1 MRFRS
6 TQTPSQS
13 SDMSL
18 VTPPPA
24 TPPATPPTAFDITQR
39 QLNETR
45 RELDEKRQQ
54 LAETQEALRAKERDL
69 KTAMKEF
76 QKAEEEN
83 KTIFKTFKSHVDGWN
98 DLITRNKILVQ
109 EVIADSEQSNQ
120 AIADAQTQLRE
131 YDANIARHNR
141 AMERMF
147 ESKPSSLENELK
159 RLQEIK
165 KKQFRINEITN
176 RSVKA
181 LQDKLT
187 KEMERW
193 KKQLSYES
201 QIQRYPELQAL
212 LDPAQ
217 QEKWARMRQ
226 ERYAQKR
233 EFENENWEGIPVE
246 PKNMFDFVRERT
258 EFEKNLKL

>member
-69 KTAMKEF
+69 KTAMKAFRE
-76 QKAEEEN
+76 AEQENKKILNTFASHVRVWNELITQDKTQVEAVIAESEEN
-83 KTIFKTFKSHVDGWN
+83 D
-98 DLITRNKILVQ
+98 
-109 EVIADSEQSNQ
+109 Q
-120 AIADAQTQLRE
+120 AISAVLKKLR
-131 YDANIARHNR
+131 DQDVKISRNITAV
-141 AMERMF
+141 ERMF
-147 ESKPSSLENELK
+147 ENKPSSLEDELT
-159 RLQEIK
+159 RLQEIRR
-165 KKQFRINEITN
+165 KQTKMNHTTK

-187 KEMERW
+187 DEMKRW
-193 KKQLSYES
+193 RDQLSYES

-226 ERYAQKR
+226 ERVAKKR
-233 EFENENWEGIPVE
+233 EFENKNWDGKPPV
-246 PKNMFDFVRERT
+246 
-258 EFEKNLKL
+258 LKDLFAVVDEAKPFRD